1 MALTASG
8 GEVNDK
14 PLLQVLPD
22 GFYTP
27 RLSVMANNR
36 THDGIRDPANPQSEI
51 PIELSQEELEVG
63 LQYSPTVGLPALV
76 DWAYGLQE
84 ITHGRKVGEGWKI
97 SIGNGSQDLIYK
109 AITALVNPGDPVFVE
124 APVYAGVIPMFQTLQ
139 CEIIELETDSQ
150 GIYPE
155 SICSALEN
163 WPISKPKPKVL
174 YTVPYGCNPTGT
186 TATLE
191 RRLAVL
197 ELARR
202 YDFLILEERG
212 LPEAGRVIRFDSL
225 SKILSSG
232 IRLGFVSG
240 PQAIVRA
247 MDDHSTVANLQPNSL
262 AQVIALSI
270 FSRWGY
276 KGFSEHTERVSEFY
290 RKKRDVFQ
298 AAMERHLAG
307 IAEWTV
313 PEAGMFMWMTVITHS
328 DGVPIVR
335 IDASGEKGD
344 STTSPT
350 HVLPN
355 EFYTARL
362 SVIARNRT
370 IEGIRSMLPLE
381 QRPGVISLLAG
392 KPHSST
398 FPITSLNFTVRD
410 PADPNSELPVQLSQE
425 ELELGLQ
432 YGPTVG
438 IPALVDWF
446 YGLQDVAHGRKVG
459 EGWNISVGNGSQDL
473 IYKAVTALV
482 NPGDAVFV
490 EAPVYAGVFPIFQT
504 LGCEIIEIETDSR
517 GICPASIRSA
527 LENWP
532 TSKPKPKVLYT
543 VPYGSNP
550 TGTTATLE
558 RRLEILELA
567 RLHDFFILEDDPYH
581 FLYYG
586 SLPRPPSYF
595 ALERGQHEV
604 GRVVRF
610 DSLSKILSAGFRLG
624 FVSGPEMI
632 VQAMNN
638 HTMASNLQPNSLSQ
652 VLALAVLSRWGYKG
666 FMDHTTR
673 VSQFYRQKRDVFQA
687 AMEHHL
693 AGIVEWVKPEAGMF
707 MWFKLMV
714 DAGDGTGDSNSVI
727 RTTALERGVLA
738 LPGTVFYPNGRKS
751 AYVRASFSQLD
762 EEQVNEALKRLRVAL
777 LDIRT

>member
-36 THDGIRDPANPQSEI
+36 THDGIRSVFHLEQRPGVISLLAGKPHSSTFPITSLNFTVRDPANPQSEI

-84 ITHGRKVGEGWKI
+84 IMHGRKVGEGWKI

-150 GIYPE
+150 GICPE
-155 SICSALEN
+155 SIFSALEN

-202 YDFLILEERG
+202 YDFLILEDDPYHFLYYGTSPRPPSYFSLERG

-232 IRLGFVSG
+232 FRLGFVSG

-313 PEAGMFMWMTVITHS
+313 PEAGMFMW
-328 DGVPIVR
+328 
-335 IDASGEKGD
+335 
-344 STTSPT
+344 
-350 HVLPN
+350 
-355 EFYTARL
+355 
-362 SVIARNRT
+362 
-370 IEGIRSMLPLE
+370 
-381 QRPGVISLLAG
+381 
-392 KPHSST
+392 
-398 FPITSLNFTVRD
+398 
-410 PADPNSELPVQLSQE
+410 
-425 ELELGLQ
+425 
-432 YGPTVG
+432 
-438 IPALVDWF
+438 
-446 YGLQDVAHGRKVG
+446 
-459 EGWNISVGNGSQDL
+459 
-473 IYKAVTALV
+473 
-482 NPGDAVFV
+482 
-490 EAPVYAGVFPIFQT
+490 
-504 LGCEIIEIETDSR
+504 
-517 GICPASIRSA
+517 
-527 LENWP
+527 
-532 TSKPKPKVLYT
+532 
-543 VPYGSNP
+543 
-550 TGTTATLE
+550 
-558 RRLEILELA
+558 
-567 RLHDFFILEDDPYH
+567 
-581 FLYYG
+581 
-586 SLPRPPSYF
+586 
-595 ALERGQHEV
+595 
-604 GRVVRF
+604 
-610 DSLSKILSAGFRLG
+610 FRL
-624 FVSGPEMI
+624 V
-632 VQAMNN
+632 
-638 HTMASNLQPNSLSQ
+638 
-652 VLALAVLSRWGYKG
+652 
-666 FMDHTTR
+666 
-673 VSQFYRQKRDVFQA
+673 
-687 AMEHHL
+687 
-693 AGIVEWVKPEAGMF
+693 
-707 MWFKLMV
+707 V
-714 DAGDGTGDSNSVI
+714 DAGENDSDSVI

-762 EEQVNEALKRLRVAL
+762 EKQVDEALKRLREAL
-777 LDIRT
+777 LDGRT